1 MQKSPTAEA
10 IGLSN
15 QLQGQ
20 IAKNLVLLAV
30 THVILADD
38 VVDVGIV
45 DQAAM
50 LLMEEHEQRRSD
62 TLNVGQVDVDE
73 HEADEHEHHEVV
85 DDAHAHKIGRAHV

>member
-1 MQKSPTAEA
+1 M
-10 IGLSN
+10 
-15 QLQGQ
+15 
-20 IAKNLVLLAV
+20 LLAV

-85 DDAHAHKIGRAHV
+85 DDAHAHDAAHQRRARG